1 MTDKKET
8 SQPFDD
14 SALKESI
21 GQICKHMSN
30 LQTLIPSAYN
40 DSEIK
45 REIKNIKLSIKDY
58 DDSAIKKQ
66 IKLVEDKI
74 PSAYDDSNLKG
85 EIKKLIKSMP
95 ASYDDLNLK
104 LEIKRIEKSIPGKYD
119 DSNVN
124 YEVNNLKEII
134 ETQSNET
141 AELKKAMAS
150 MQKEIRSNRKEA
162 GYKIDVVE
170 QKINTF
176 TEIK

>member
-74 PSAYDDSNLKG
+74 PSAYDD
-85 EIKKLIKSMP
+85 
-95 ASYDDLNLK
+95 LNLK

-170 QKINTF
+170 QKINKLM
-176 TEIK
+176 EINNG

>member
-66 IKLVEDKI
+66 IKLVEGKI
-74 PSAYDDSNLKG
+74 PSAYDDSKLNL
-85 EIKKLIKSMP
+85 EINKVQKSILP
-95 ASYDDLNLK
+95 AYDDLAITNK
-104 LEIKRIEKSIPGKYD
+104 
-119 DSNVN
+119 VN
-124 YEVNNLKEII
+124 DLKETIKA
-134 ETQSNET
+134 QGKET

>member
-74 PSAYDDSNLKG
+74 PSAYDD
-85 EIKKLIKSMP
+85 
-95 ASYDDLNLK
+95 LNLK

-141 AELKKAMAS
+141 AELKKVMAS

>member
-1 MTDKKET
+1 MSEIKISPIKIDKAPDAKGVWKNVTDVVDFQISASQEINRVLLELNKALPAISAPFNDEQLKLSIKELNDKLNLIKK
-8 SQPFDD
+8 
-14 SALKESI
+14 SI
-21 GQICKHMSN
+21 
-30 LQTLIPSAYN
+30 PVAYN
-40 DSEIK
+40 DSPIISALEK
-45 REIKNIKLSIKDY
+45 VKENIPE
-58 DDSAIKKQ
+58 
-66 IKLVEDKI
+66 V
-74 PSAYDDSNLKG
+74 
-85 EIKKLIKSMP
+85 
-95 ASYDDLNLK
+95 
-104 LEIKRIEKSIPGKYD
+104 YD

-134 ETQSNET
+134 KKQSNET

>member
-1 MTDKKET
+1 M
-8 SQPFDD
+8 
-14 SALKESI
+14 
-21 GQICKHMSN
+21 
-30 LQTLIPSAYN
+30 
-40 DSEIK
+40 SEIK
-45 REIKNIKLSIKDY
+45 IIPIKIDKAPDAKGVWKNVTDVVDFQISASQEINRVLLELNKALPAISAPFNDEQLKLSIKELND
-58 DDSAIKKQ
+58 
-66 IKLVEDKI
+66 KL
-74 PSAYDDSNLKG
+74 N
-85 EIKKLIKSMP
+85 LIK
-95 ASYDDLNLK
+95 
-104 LEIKRIEKSIPGKYD
+104 KSIPVAYD

-134 ETQSNET
+134 KKQSNET